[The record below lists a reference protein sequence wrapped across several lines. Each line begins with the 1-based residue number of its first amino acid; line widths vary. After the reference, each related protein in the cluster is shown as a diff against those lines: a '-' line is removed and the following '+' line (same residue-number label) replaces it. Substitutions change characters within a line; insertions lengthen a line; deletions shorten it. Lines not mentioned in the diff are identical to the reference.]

1 MPIEV
6 RNLSCRYGEKTPLEV
21 QALSDISFRVE
32 EGEFV
37 GIMGHTGSGKSTLIQ
52 LMAGLLAPGEGQI
65 LIDGE
70 DINGP
75 GYDRE
80 TLRGTLGIVF
90 QYPESQLFETTVE
103 KDVAFALKHLSL
115 SKAEKAERVRWAL
128 EAVGFRSESMT
139 GLPEIAGKSPLALS
153 GGEKRRVA
161 IAGVLAARPRILI
174 FDEPLAGLDPSG
186 RQGSTILMVSHDG
199 DALCGYADRIL
210 VLDRGRLS
218 AEGTPEEIFGD
229 LGRTEALH
237 IGAGE
242 VRRIAQALYEKGRL
256 ENPGITKYKIL
267 LEEIKKTIKTGKAG
281 EGS

>member
-37 GIMGHTGSGKSTLIQ
+37 GIMGHTGCGKSTLIQ

-115 SKAEKAERVRWAL
+115 SKAEKA
-128 EAVGFRSESMT
+128 
-139 GLPEIAGKSPLALS
+139 AGN
-153 GGEKRRVA
+153 RREVS
-161 IAGVLAARPRILI
+161 AGPV
-174 FDEPLAGLDPSG
+174 
-186 RQGSTILMVSHDG
+186 
-199 DALCGYADRIL
+199 
-210 VLDRGRLS
+210 RGR
-218 AEGTPEEIFGD
+218 ETQGGHR
-229 LGRTEALH
+229 G
-237 IGAGE
+237 GAGGQTPDPD
-242 VRRIAQALYEKGRL
+242 I
-256 ENPGITKYKIL
+256 
-267 LEEIKKTIKTGKAG
+267 
-281 EGS
+281 